1 MTTDLIPRLVALECL
16 HGIPRPELD
25 WLVEHGRFESYGAGE
40 VLAPKGERIE
50 RLWILLSGYVA
61 VRMDMGAGPR
71 RVIEWRPGDVMG
83 MLPYSRMKGPP
94 GDNYTE
100 TPTEALVVHE
110 RDFPEMIRTCPA
122 FTAYTVH
129 LMLDRARA
137 FNASA
142 LQDEKM
148 VSLGKLAAGLAHEL
162 NNPASTTVRGAHLL
176 TEMLAEA
183 DDSARALG
191 AAGLTGE
198 QMRALMAVRDG
209 CERSKEFLSPLDRA
223 QREDDLADWLERRD
237 ADPAHA
243 IPLADAGVTVDTM
256 DALVD
261 AVPHDAADAAVRW
274 MAAGC
279 AVRSIAA
286 DIAAGG
292 DRIRDLVGAMK
303 RFTYMD
309 RRGAAE
315 SIELEPALRDT
326 IRVLEAKAR
335 EKGATVSLR
344 VDPGIPR
351 VRAVGD
357 ELNQVWLN
365 LLDNALDAIEPGGRV
380 EVEAGAE
387 KGRVVVRVIDDG
399 PGVPSDALP
408 HIFDPLFTTKPPGH
422 GTGLGLDIARR
433 LVRRSDGE
441 IDVSTGPGR
450 TAFAVRLVAEVDAR
464 A

>member
-1 MTTDLIPRLVALECL
+1 VTTDLMPRLAALECL
-16 HGIPRPELD
+16 HGIPRPELE
-25 WLVEHGRFESYGAGE
+25 WLVEHGRFERYEAGE
-40 VLAPKGERIE
+40 VLAPKGQRIE
-50 RLWILLSGYVA
+50 KLWILLSGYVA

-71 RVIEWRPGDVMG
+71 RVIEWRPGDVTG

-110 RDFPEMIRTCPA
+110 RDFPEMIRSCPA

-176 TEMLAEA
+176 LDLLTDA
-183 DDSARALG
+183 DQAARALG
-191 AAGLTGE
+191 AAGLTAE
-198 QMRALMAVRDG
+198 QMRAVVEVREG
-209 CERSKEFLSPLDRA
+209 CVESDVALSPLDRA
-223 QREDDLADWLERRD
+223 EREDTLADWLERHG
-237 ADPAHA
+237 ADPGHA
-243 IPLADAGVTVDTM
+243 VALTDAGVTTETM
-256 DALVD
+256 DALAGV
-261 AVPHDAADAAVRW
+261 VPPTALDVAVRW
-274 MAAGC
+274 TAAGC
-279 AVRSIAA
+279 AVRAIAG
-286 DIAAGG
+286 DIVVGG
-292 DRIRDLVGAMK
+292 ERIRELVGAMK

-315 SIELEPALRDT
+315 LIDLEPALRDT
-326 IRVLEAKAR
+326 IRVIAAKAR
-335 EKGATVSLR
+335 GKGATVSLQ
-344 VDPGIPR
+344 VEDGLPR
-351 VRAVGD
+351 VRGIGD

-365 LLDNALDAIEPGGRV
+365 LLDNALDAIDPGGRV
-380 EVEAGAE
+380 EVSAGVSMD
-387 KGRVVVRVIDDG
+387 RVVVRVTDDG
-399 PGVPSDALP
+399 PGIPDDILP

-441 IDVSTGPGR
+441 IEVDSEPGR
-450 TAFAVRLVAEVDAR
+450 TEFAVRLVAEAPDLA
-464 A
+464 